1 MRDFSK
7 YSDQELAAFLRSGD
21 AAAFKAIYKKYWE
34 KLLVVA
40 GKRLDDLQ
48 EAEEVLQDIFLN
60 LWLRRKDFELRV
72 SFDNYFAVAV
82 KFQIINR
89 LAKRSR
95 ESLRN
100 KAFAAGRV
108 TAAEPAAVQFDV
120 ALLQR
125 QLNDTIDTLP
135 GKCRLVFK
143 MSREQDLSNKEIAKT
158 LGIAEKT
165 VEKHMTSALK
175 TLRTRFGNL
184 LPVLMLLIR
193 H

>member
-7 YSDQELAAFLRSGD
+7 YSDQELAALLRSGD
-21 AAAFKAIYKKYWE
+21 TAAFKTIYKKYWD

-40 GKRLDDLQ
+40 GKRLGDLQ

-60 LWLRRKDFELRV
+60 LWLKRADFQLRI

-95 ESLRN
+95 ESIRN
-100 KAFAAGRV
+100 KAFAEGRIEV
-108 TAAEPAAVQFDV
+108 AEPVAVQFDLV
-120 ALLQR
+120 LLKQ
-125 QLNDTIDTLP
+125 QLNDTIETLP
-135 GKCRLVFK
+135 RKCQLVFK
-143 MSREQDLSNKEIAKT
+143 MSREQELSNKEIARE
-158 LGIAEKT
+158 LDISEKT
-165 VEKHMTSALK
+165 VEKHMTNALK

-193 H
+193 

>member
-7 YSDQELAAFLRSGD
+7 YSDQELAALLRSGD
-21 AAAFKAIYKKYWE
+21 TAAFKTIYKKYWD

-60 LWLRRKDFELRV
+60 LWLKKADFQLRIN
-72 SFDNYFAVAV
+72 FDNYFAVAV

-95 ESLRN
+95 ESIRN
-100 KAFAAGRV
+100 KAFAAGIV
-108 TAAEPAAVQFDV
+108 EATEPVAVQFDL
-120 ALLQR
+120 ALLKQ
-125 QLNDTIDTLP
+125 QLNEAINILP
-135 GKCRLVFK
+135 GKCQLVFK
-143 MSREQDLSNKEIAKT
+143 MSREQELSNKEIAKE
-158 LGIAEKT
+158 LDISEKT
-165 VEKHMTSALK
+165 VEKHMTNALK

-184 LPVLMLLIR
+184 LPVLMLFIK
-193 H
+193 

>member
-21 AAAFKAIYKKYWE
+21 TAVFKVVYKRYWD

-40 GKRLDDLQ
+40 GKRLGDFQ

-60 LWLRRKDFELRV
+60 LWLRRRDFELRV
-72 SFDNYFAVAV
+72 NFDNYFAVAV

-100 KAFAAGRV
+100 KAFADGR
-108 TAAEPAAVQFDV
+108 TEITEPAGIQFDLT
-120 ALLQR
+120 LLQR
-125 QLNDTIDTLP
+125 QLHDAIETLP
-135 GKCRLVFK
+135 GKCQLVFK
-143 MSREQDLSNKEIAKT
+143 MSREQDLSNKEIAKA
-158 LGIAEKT
+158 LDVSEKT
-165 VEKHMTSALK
+165 VEKHMTNALK

-184 LPVLMLLIR
+184 LPVLILLIR
-193 H
+193 N